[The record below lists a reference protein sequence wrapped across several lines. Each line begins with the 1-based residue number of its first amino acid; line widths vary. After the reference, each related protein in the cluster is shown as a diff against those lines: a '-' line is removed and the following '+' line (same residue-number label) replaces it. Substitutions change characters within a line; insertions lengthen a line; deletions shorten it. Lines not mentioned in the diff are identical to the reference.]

1 MKDVLYGLAAGA
13 VGAAV
18 WAGVVAVTNYEI
30 GWIAWGVGGLVGYAV
45 AFGNANKQRSPT
57 AAGALAVGI
66 TVLAIAAGK
75 YAAVQ
80 MMMPADDEIVEMF
93 VGNLADEEITLSYLA
108 DDVIVEFRQEGRD
121 VAWPEGV
128 DPAQASSQADYPADV
143 WSVAQ
148 ERWSGWGETERTAF
162 RDDVAEEIRTNVE
175 ASLPE
180 IRAAITGGG
189 FAGSFSPMDLLF
201 FGLGMVTAWGVGS
214 GKKSQEEIQGEFLW
228 ATKLAMLK
236 VSLADGAVEDSEVET
251 ISRVYHEMT
260 GLQLSAEEV
269 RADAAMAGGTDL
281 NGKLGEIGPHLND
294 EGRLSVVRA
303 ALRVALAD
311 GSFDQEEQHLVHGIA
326 RAVGLEDEQLRQVI
340 AEVSAQ
346 RQGSGGAPGGPT

>member
-1 MKDVLYGLAAGA
+1 MKDVLFGLAAGA

-18 WAGVVAVTNYEI
+18 WAGVVAFANYEI

-45 AFGNANKQRSPT
+45 AFGNSDRQRSPT

-66 TVLAIAAGK
+66 TVLSIVAGK

-80 MMMPADDEIVEMF
+80 LVMPDDQEIVDMF
-93 VGNLADEEITLSYLA
+93 VGNLEDEELAITYVA
-108 DDVIVEFRQEGRD
+108 DDVVVEFRQDERD

-128 DPAQASSQADYPADV
+128 DPTQASSQADYPADV
-143 WSVAQ
+143 WAVAE
-148 ERWSGWGETERTAF
+148 ERWAGWTEAERSAF
-162 RDDVAEEIRTNVE
+162 RDEVGEQIRTNVE

-180 IRAAITGGG
+180 IRAAMTGGG
-189 FAGSFSPMDLLF
+189 FMGSFSPMDLLF

-214 GKKSQEEIQGEFLW
+214 GKKSQEEIQGEYLW

-251 ISRVYHEMT
+251 ISSIYMEMT
-260 GLQLSAEEV
+260 GLQLTAEEV
-269 RADAAMAGGTDL
+269 RADAAMAGSTDL
-281 NGKLGEIGPHLND
+281 NEKLAEIGPHLND
-294 EGRLSVVRA
+294 DGRRSVVQA

-311 GSFDQEEQHLVHGIA
+311 GSFGQEEQHLVHGIA
-326 RAVGLEDEQLRQVI
+326 RAVGLEDGQLRELI

-346 RQGSGGAPGGPT
+346 MQTPGGPEAEA